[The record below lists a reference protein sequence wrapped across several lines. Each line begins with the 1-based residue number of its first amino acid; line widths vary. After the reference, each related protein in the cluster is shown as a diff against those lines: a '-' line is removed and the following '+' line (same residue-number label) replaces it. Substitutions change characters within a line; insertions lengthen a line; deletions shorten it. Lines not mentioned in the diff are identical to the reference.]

1 MTAICAL
8 IWWEIDDLKRSEWLS
23 NRVSIKIEVF
33 LVNLLFNITL
43 EQISTDYFHLST
55 QTVTK
60 FKAVSGR
67 QYHWSILKLTLKMF
81 LWFFIFNVLWKFVN
95 LQPDDFEGI
104 LRDLDL
110 IFVEEDSLLNDGKI
124 EKSFNSHATNWF

>member
-1 MTAICAL
+1 MRAGSTEPARIVAGEL
-8 IWWEIDDLKRSEWLS
+8 FRS
-23 NRVSIKIEVF
+23 V
-33 LVNLLFNITL
+33 
-43 EQISTDYFHLST
+43 
-55 QTVTK
+55 TV
-60 FKAVSGR
+60 KAVSGR